1 MKVSGLAIVLAASA
15 VVLSSCAAGGGDS
28 DPANTEQPS
37 TSSGP
42 SVAVSVK
49 PAPEQ
54 DPDGR
59 QPVKFDPC
67 LKVGDSTIK
76 SAGFDP
82 QTRER
87 ADQVHTGYAFIG
99 CSFERREDV
108 YGSPHRVGS
117 LTISSTD
124 ITLDQFRQRENGKAT
139 EVNVNG
145 RPAITYKGMGPE
157 TCFVTMTGPDATIS
171 LQLDSMS
178 ALTGWRSCDHAQEIA
193 STIEAALPK

>member
-1 MKVSGLAIVLAASA
+1 MKINGLAIVLAASA
-15 VVLSSCAAGGGDS
+15 AFLSSCAAGGGDS
-28 DPANTEQPS
+28 SPSDTKQPS
-37 TSSGP
+37 ISPSP

-67 LKVGDSTIK
+67 FKVGDATIK

-82 QTRER
+82 QTRDR

-139 EVNVNG
+139 EMNING

-157 TCFVTMTGPDATIS
+157 SCFVTMTGPDASIS
-171 LQLDSMS
+171 LQLDSLS
-178 ALTGWRSCDHAQEIA
+178 ALTGWRACDHAQEIA